1 MKAKEVLV
9 NRNRKAQTFLVF
21 GLKMSL
27 DIETFSIRLK
37 AARKAAGLTQEALG
51 IAAGIDEFSA
61 SARLNQYEKAKHWP
75 DYGTACRI
83 AKALKIDPAYF
94 YSKSDSIAALV
105 AAWAAASPSARKQAL
120 KELQSPSE

>member
-1 MKAKEVLV
+1 
-9 NRNRKAQTFLVF
+9 
-21 GLKMSL
+21 MSL

-83 AKALKIDPAYF
+83 AKVLKIDPAYF
-94 YSKSDSIAALV
+94 YSRSDSVAALL
-105 AAWAAASPSARKQAL
+105 AQWAKASPATKTRLL
-120 KELQSPSE
+120 KELQSASVPGLTG